1 MKRKKKLRFKKS
13 RHRRTLDRGSLFPKK
28 ELRDVW
34 IKDHFLRIVF
44 PDLVKRMAYISALII
59 GLEVEPIIP
68 DGQFTRKV

>member
-1 MKRKKKLRFKKS
+1 MGRKKLKLKKA
-13 RHRRTLDRGSLFPKK
+13 RRTLDRGTLFPKK